1 MDAMGTAA
9 GQFMGLCNQQSS
21 YHGHSGSSKMLQVW
35 GGAGCSNRGG
45 L

>member
-9 GQFMGLCNQQSS
+9 GQFVGLCNQESS
-21 YHGHSGSSKMLQVW
+21 CHGHGGSSEVLQVW
-35 GGAGCSNRGG
+35 GGAGCSNRSG

>member
-9 GQFMGLCNQQSS
+9 GRFVGLCNRESS
-21 YHGHSGSSKMLQVW
+21 CHGCGGSSEVLQVR